1 MADQQLK
8 EHLQQGKFAYEDDMK
23 KLRKLVEDEI
33 IKRRRQQVSLE
44 EVKEFTTAKY
54 INSIL
59 TAFRKINPSK
69 WPNKIQNIDFIK
81 VLYDLQEKV
90 EKLMTYKD
98 QTPYSDH
105 AGCDAACT
113 GLCASCSGVCTGS
126 NSGQCSGSS
135 GYSGGQSGPDWV
147 TTSVVVTK
155 QTVVNGV
162 VTVVQTTQTGIWQN
176 GVLKIPGQTQAVNNI
191 AATVTSG
198 TGQSSD
204 RINNNYSATVQAGA
218 STPGGRPVVT
228 RGRVK

>member
-54 INSIL
+54 INSVL
-59 TAFRKINPSK
+59 AAFRKINPSK

-113 GLCASCSGVCTGS
+113 GLCASCTGNCTGG
-126 NSGQCSGSS
+126 NSGQCSGGS
-135 GYSGGQSGPDWV
+135 GYSGGIDYSGGRLYLTMTV
-147 TTSVVVTK
+147 TYNNDSGTFNYPVYYEGGK
-155 QTVVNGV
+155 LYYG
-162 VTVVQTTQTGIWQN
+162 G
-176 GVLKIPGQTQAVNNI
+176 GQ
-191 AATVTSG
+191 ATVTRGDSTEKWNAPTGMAVGSTRQNAAEGHGSG
-198 TGQSSD
+198 QTG
-204 RINNNYSATVQAGA
+204 NNETSNAQVHL
-218 STPGGRPVVT
+218 
-228 RGRVK
+228 KF

>member
-33 IKRRRQQVSLE
+33 IKRRRQQISLE

-59 TAFRKINPSK
+59 AAFRKINPSK

-113 GLCASCSGVCTGS
+113 GLCASCTGNCTGG
-126 NSGQCSGSS
+126 NSGQCSGGG
-135 GYSGGQSGPDWV
+135 GYSGGTDYSGGRVYLTMTV
-147 TTSVVVTK
+147 TYNDGSSVFSYPAYYE
-155 QTVVNGV
+155 G
-162 VTVVQTTQTGIWQN
+162 
-176 GVLKIPGQTQAVNNI
+176 GQLYYGDGQ
-191 AATVTSG
+191 ATVTSKGNTKNWNGPKAG
-198 TGQSSD
+198 TAVGEDRQSAAEGHGSGKTG
-204 RINNNYSATVQAGA
+204 NNE
-218 STPGGRPVVT
+218 T
-228 RGRVK
+228 RNAEVHLKF